1 MSDEFDP
8 QIENPV
14 ELPEEEHDSATLAK
28 HKQGTNDYFRR
39 MIDRNFLDYASYVI
53 GSRAIP
59 DVDDG
64 LKPVQRRILWALY
77 QVYDGRTQK
86 VANIVGNTMHYH
98 PHGDASIG
106 DALVVLANKGG
117 VIENRYRDRKTGQE
131 KTEYLNIPYFIMK
144 QGNFGNILTGSPAA
158 AGRYTECGLTKLAYE
173 TMFNNDI
180 TPFVPNYDGR
190 EEEPVVLPAKLPSL
204 LMLGS
209 DGIAVGMSTCVLP
222 HNFNELIDAEI
233 AVLQGRAFELY
244 PDFQQGA
251 LMDPTDLRPIG
262 ACRVVLIEYV
272 IHTLVVEGRMR
283 LIHPYCRRNCVILR
297 TVTVALVN
305 RIVKCDVL
313 PIEIGVIP
321 GGIGVV
327 VDLTDLLGCQGRG
340 VNLNLVKKAG
350 DHLSLDTELDL
361 RAYVCADTKRLLGR
375 DDACCNKL
383 GNDRLVGLFA
393 IVEEGDIACVTV
405 EGNGNVGPLV
415 KRKCVDGIVEAYYEV
430 LACFLAVKC
439 QLNAPKAQS
448 AVAEQEALAHL
459 DITLI
464 DDRGKA
470 GMSRCGGCTV
480 VINDILKNSGSYPC
494 GHGNCRGG
502 SYKVSINN
510 IV

>member
-1 MSDEFDP
+1 MSDETDP
-8 QIENPV
+8 RIVADQANN
-14 ELPEEEHDSATLAK
+14 EEENDSAVLAK
-28 HKQGTNDYFRR
+28 QKQGTNDYFRQ

-117 VIENRYRDRKTGQE
+117 VIENTYRDRKSGQE
-131 KTEYLNIPYFIMK
+131 KTEFLNIPYFIMK

-190 EEEPVVLPAKLPSL
+190 KEEPVVLPAKLPSL

-233 AVLQGRAFELY
+233 AVLQGRSFQLY

-251 LMDPTDLRPIG
+251 LMDVREYDDGTAESSSGQKSISRAETLSSGRSRQHAPPNLWSLPSKKPPKKIRSAFPAWMISPPIMLRSKSPRPEVTPRNRL
-262 ACRVVLIEYV
+262 CRGCIC
-272 IHTLVVEGRMR
+272 T
-283 LIHPYCRRNCVILR
+283 
-297 TVTVALVN
+297 
-305 RIVKCDVL
+305 RIVPFPSPPV
-313 PIEIGVIP
+313 
-321 GGIGVV
+321 
-327 VDLTDLLGCQGRG
+327 
-340 VNLNLVKKAG
+340 
-350 DHLSLDTELDL
+350 SWS
-361 RAYVCADTKRLLGR
+361 
-375 DDACCNKL
+375 
-383 GNDRLVGLFA
+383 
-393 IVEEGDIACVTV
+393 
-405 EGNGNVGPLV
+405 
-415 KRKCVDGIVEAYYEV
+415 
-430 LACFLAVKC
+430 
-439 QLNAPKAQS
+439 S
-448 AVAEQEALAHL
+448 ATA
-459 DITLI
+459 
-464 DDRGKA
+464 
-470 GMSRCGGCTV
+470 SRC
-480 VINDILKNSGSYPC
+480 
-494 GHGNCRGG
+494 R
-502 SYKVSINN
+502 
-510 IV
+510 